1 MTNQKKYIL
10 SFTCGFLLYLI
21 MFVALIYFNFIYYT
35 TGFFAF
41 VIFAFVA
48 SVLFRT
54 LANKFAKEG
63 DRPDLY
69 YMIFIGSF
77 VIPTLIHMIF
87 FI

>member
-1 MTNQKKYIL
+1 MSKQKKYIL
-10 SFTCGFLLYLI
+10 SFVCGILLYLV
-21 MFVALIYFNFIYYT
+21 MFIALIYFNFIYDT

-54 LANKFAKEG
+54 LANKFAKAD

-77 VIPTLIHMIF
+77 VIPTLIHMLF

>member
-1 MTNQKKYIL
+1 MSKQKKYIL
-10 SFTCGFLLYLI
+10 SFVCGILLYLV
-21 MFVALIYFNFIYYT
+21 MFIALIYFNFIYYT

-54 LANKFAKEG
+54 LANKFAKED

-77 VIPTLIHMIF
+77 VVPTLIHMLF